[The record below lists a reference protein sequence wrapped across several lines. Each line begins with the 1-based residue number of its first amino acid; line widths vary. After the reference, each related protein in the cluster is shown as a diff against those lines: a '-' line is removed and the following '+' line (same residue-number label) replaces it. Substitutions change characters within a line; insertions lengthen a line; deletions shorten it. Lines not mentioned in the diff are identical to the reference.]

1 MFRSSCPG
9 RLDSNKP
16 WFGTTWSARSTSFR
30 LSAASPGPR
39 RPHPSTARTSAR
51 CCGASSTSISHRAL
65 VWDTNHETAVRQ
77 GKWKL
82 RTAKS
87 DRHAKHEMVELELGV
102 FLYDLEADPGETTN
116 LAARHPEV
124 LQRLREVHRAWRAG
138 L

>member
-1 MFRSSCPG
+1 VVSA
-9 RLDSNKP
+9 LDILPTLCGIAGAKTP
-16 WFGTTWSARSTSFR
+16 
-30 LSAASPGPR
+30 ASVDGQDL
-39 RPHPSTARTSAR
+39 RPLLR
-51 CCGASSTSISHRAL
+51 GIDTSISHRAL